1 MSEFRCNALE
11 LSDRRKK
18 ILQIVVDDYIQE
30 IEPVSSKKVQ
40 QSYLQEL
47 STATIRSEL
56 AALEEMGYLAH
67 PHTSAGKIPLPK
79 AYRYY
84 VDKLMVKGELSE
96 AEIDY
101 IQSRFTANINGAEE
115 LIKNAAKVISDITN
129 YAGLGIES
137 DGKDER
143 IENIKL
149 VSLSDNTALLI
160 VVTQTKVLKDSIL
173 ETGAIDEM
181 YIETGGEILRGI
193 FCGKKISQAVKIGTA
208 LIEKEFNRYRVLFE
222 NILQVLMDYIKQ
234 NSSNVFTE
242 GAVNAL
248 SNPEF
253 SDIERARKF
262 LSIVG
267 SKEKIASMLRQDS
280 ANSVEVSVKIGS
292 DENEEYRDLSLVT
305 ANYTLKGKALGATG
319 VIGPIR
325 MDYRKVISVLECI
338 RSTIDEMLKN

>member
-1 MSEFRCNALE
+1 ME
-11 LSDRRKK
+11 LSERRKK
-18 ILQIVVDDYIQE
+18 ILQIVVDDYIQD

-47 STATIRSEL
+47 STATIRGEL
-56 AALEEMGYLAH
+56 AALEDMGYLAH

-84 VDKLMVKGELSE
+84 VDKLMGRGALSE
-96 AEIDY
+96 DEIDY
-101 IQSRFTANINGAEE
+101 IQSRFTSNINETEA

-143 IENIKL
+143 IDNIKL
-149 VSLSDNTALLI
+149 VLLSPSTALLI
-160 VVTQTKVLKDSIL
+160 VVTQSKVLKDSIL
-173 ETGAIDEM
+173 ETGTIDEM
-181 YIETGGEILRGI
+181 YMETGGEILRKI
-193 FCGKKISQAVKIGTA
+193 FCGKKISEAVKIGSA
-208 LIEKEFNRYRVLFE
+208 LIEKEFNRYRKLFE
-222 NILQVLMDYIKQ
+222 NILHILKDYIKQ
-234 NSSNVFTE
+234 DFENVFTE

-253 SDIERARKF
+253 SDIERAKKF

-267 SKEKIASMLRQDS
+267 SKEKIASMLRQDN
-280 ANSVEVSVKIGS
+280 ANSVELTVKIGS
-292 DENEEYRDLSLVT
+292 DENEEYKDLSLVT
-305 ANYTLKGKALGATG
+305 ANYSLKGKALGASG